1 MGSFINEIIGFISKA
16 DEIAYY
22 RQAAAR
28 ERARAAKA
36 GPEDRDGHIENAIDY
51 AEQALDAER
60 EGLDY

>member
-1 MGSFINEIIGFISKA
+1 MGSWINEIIGSISKA

-36 GPEDRDGHIENAIDY
+36 GPEDRDGHTYEAISY
-51 AEQALDAER
+51 ARRALEAEQ